1 MIYPGLGNG
10 QFGPAINDGNGYFVG
25 TNPVGI
31 TVHDLTGNGK
41 LDLVVAD
48 KGSNQV
54 SILLNQSTK
63 GGAISFTAG
72 PRLNSGGVGPV
83 STVVGN
89 FGGAFPDILVTN
101 SQSNDVMLLPG
112 VGQGFFNDTNPT
124 RFAVGTDPGPTFVG
138 PFNGQTDLVT
148 VNAGSNDVTVIANF
162 DGSNSTTSTIASGGV
177 DPDAAF
183 AFDAGSGF
191 EDLVVGNAGDG
202 VLSLFEG
209 GLDGLGLT
217 STASE
222 PNLPDPTALAFS
234 ALTGGQ
240 VQFYAATA
248 GRESAEL
255 VALSLGIETA
265 AISSSDAT
273 SSANA
278 VAQLVSLHETSLPLV
293 ATLLTLTI
301 SVSSEELNL
310 VAVEAETTAV
320 AAFLPGSGISVG
332 QGLSF
337 QRSGGPGGDDAAEL
351 DGSKTDVAGAVPA
364 AIAPWERY
372 VLGLDEAL
380 EKFQRENPNGV
391 SGAPARDS
399 SSDRPDSPPAA
410 GLPTQG
416 GPTSWKSGG
425 EWRVV
430 GDGIDAII
438 ESVWGP
444 SPDTRHPI
452 SDCGGIDA
460 IIESVWGEDRAGDS
474 RGRLSEMGWPPGRWH
489 DVPPII
495 RVVDAPSHR
504 SGAPLCRLRS
514 LDRRGPSAWPRYRQ
528 RPAGPGLDV
537 SGRCHDGDAKLP
549 PLVEGAG
556 TRRRAGC
563 GAVG

>member
-1 MIYPGLGNG
+1 M
-10 QFGPAINDGNGYFVG
+10 
-25 TNPVGI
+25 
-31 TVHDLTGNGK
+31 
-41 LDLVVAD
+41 
-48 KGSNQV
+48 
-54 SILLNQSTK
+54 
-63 GGAISFTAG
+63 
-72 PRLNSGGVGPV
+72 
-83 STVVGN
+83 
-89 FGGAFPDILVTN
+89 
-101 SQSNDVMLLPG
+101 
-112 VGQGFFNDTNPT
+112 
-124 RFAVGTDPGPTFVG
+124 
-138 PFNGQTDLVT
+138 
-148 VNAGSNDVTVIANF
+148 IANF

-310 VAVEAETTAV
+310 VAVETESTAV

-337 QRSGGPGGDDAAEL
+337 QRSGGLAEDDGTEL
-351 DGSKTDVAGAVPA
+351 DESKDGVAGAVPA

-399 SSDRPDSPPAA
+399 SSDRPASPPAA

-416 GPTSWKSGG
+416 GPTSLKSGPNPVPSHAEPDQTENALSSLG
-425 EWRVV
+425 VEA
-430 GDGIDAII
+430 ID
-438 ESVWGP
+438 
-444 SPDTRHPI
+444 T
-452 SDCGGIDA
+452 
-460 IIESVWGEDRAGDS
+460 IIESVWGEDKAGDS
-474 RGRLSEMGWPPGRWH
+474 RERLSHTSRPTGHSH
-489 DVPPII
+489 DVLPII
-495 RVVDAPSHR
+495 RVVDVPSPR
-504 SGAPLCRLRS
+504 SEFPLAGS
-514 LDRRGPSAWPRYRQ
+514 DRRTGEILPLGPETRNDEPRLALTSLVVAVLAAEWGHGLRAKRQ
-528 RPAGPGLDV
+528 PPGRWLSWRVRAD
-537 SGRCHDGDAKLP
+537 SMSPGGRGWD
-549 PLVEGAG
+549 
-556 TRRRAGC
+556 RA
-563 GAVG
+563 A